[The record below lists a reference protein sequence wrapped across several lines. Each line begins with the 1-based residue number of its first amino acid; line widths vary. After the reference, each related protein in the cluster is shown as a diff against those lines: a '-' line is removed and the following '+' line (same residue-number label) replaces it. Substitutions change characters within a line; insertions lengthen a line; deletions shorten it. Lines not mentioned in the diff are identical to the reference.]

1 MPGAPARLL
10 MGWLGDI
17 LDKRRL
23 AIALLTALS
32 ISVCLMGWSAQ
43 ALLFTSCM
51 VSMVLMFLAK
61 PAVWVGRF

>member
-32 ISVCLMGWSAQ
+32 ISVCLTGWSAQ
-43 ALLFTSCM
+43 ALFIY
-51 VSMVLMFLAK
+51 
-61 PAVWVGRF
+61 